1 MEWTH
6 SEKAHLL
13 NVLDRIASS
22 LDQIAQH
29 NGELGAITERLVL
42 NLEDQGKE
50 KVG

>member
-13 NVLDRIASS
+13 NVLDRIAVSM
-22 LDQIAQH
+22 DQIAQS

-42 NLEDQGKE
+42 NIEEQREKE
-50 KVG
+50 VV